1 MLNLFF
7 FFILSKKQFIKV
19 KISWN
24 KTRDFLDIDLNIF
37 DIHNLFYE
45 KNKDAKESK
54 ITLIIMQID
63 IRRVRNKNFQNR

>member
-1 MLNLFF
+1 ML
-7 FFILSKKQFIKV
+7 

-24 KTRDFLDIDLNIF
+24 KIRDFLDIDLNIF

>member
-7 FFILSKKQFIKV
+7 FLFYQKNNSKV